1 MEGDF
6 TGKDVYG
13 KHFAPKD
20 YLKMYYSFSKEDGTQ
35 ENRALTFYLQ
45 KFHKTFTVDGVKGDT
60 LIDIGSGP
68 TIYQFLSSCG
78 SFREIIATDY
88 TDQNREEIKRWLK
101 KDPEA
106 FDWSQVLKYVC
117 ELEGDREKW
126 VEKGEKVRSTIRR
139 VLKCDVTQVNPLAPL
154 VVAQASCVTSTFCL
168 DSACKD
174 VTTYLAALKNVGSL
188 VKPGGHLVLLVALG
202 ASFYMVGQHPFF
214 CLYLEKETVDRAV
227 TEAGFDILWSE
238 GAKNSYSP
246 IHSDCKTVYFL
257 VAQKRIKV

>member
-20 YLKMYYSFSKEDGTQ
+20 YLKTYYSFGKEDGSQ
-35 ENRALTFYLQ
+35 ENGALTFHLQ
-45 KFHKTFTVDGVKGDT
+45 KFHKTFTMDGIKGDT

-88 TDQNREEIKRWLK
+88 TDQNRNEIKRWLK

-106 FDWSQVLKYVC
+106 FDWSQALKYVC

-126 VEKGEKVRSTIRR
+126 VEKEEKVRSTVRR

-154 VVAQASCVTSTFCL
+154 VVAQVSCLTSAFCL
-168 DSACKD
+168 DVACKD
-174 VTTYLAALKNVGSL
+174 LTAYRAALRNIGSL
-188 VKPGGHLVLLVALG
+188 VKPGGHLVLLVALRG
-202 ASFYMVGQHPFF
+202 NVYMVGQHPFF
-214 CLYLEKETVDRAV
+214 CLYLEQETVDSAV

-238 GAKNSYSP
+238 GTKNSYP
-246 IHSDCKTVYFL
+246 PTHCDAKDIYFL